1 MKTLFLIISIILPLY
16 SPYLYIKSILRG
28 GTKPH
33 RTTRVVILVISLLT
47 TASLIA
53 RHDRVAL
60 WLSLVSTLQAIA
72 ISALTFKYGIGGG
85 SKIDL
90 LCLLL
95 SGIGILWW
103 QTTNNPAYGLYFAV
117 VADFI
122 GMVPTLIKTYRF
134 PETENWAF
142 YGIDAVAAAG
152 NILALNSWEI
162 ASFAYP
168 LYLLVINAAVAMLA
182 LRNRD
187 LI

>member
-1 MKTLFLIISIILPLY
+1 MKQLFLIFSILLPLY
-16 SPYLYIKSILRG
+16 SPYIYIKSILRG
-28 GTKPH
+28 KTKPH
-33 RTTRVVILVISLLT
+33 RTTRIVILVISLLT

-53 RHDRVAL
+53 QHDRVAL

-72 ISALTFKYGIGGG
+72 ISALTFKYGIGGS

-103 QTTNNPAYGLYFAV
+103 QTTNDPAYGLYFAIS
-117 VADFI
+117 ADFI
-122 GMVPTLIKTYRF
+122 GMVPTLTKTYRF

-142 YGIDAVAAAG
+142 YGIDAVASAC
-152 NILALNSWEI
+152 NILALKNWEL

-168 LYLLVINAAVAMLA
+168 LYLLVINALVAKLAV
-182 LRNRD
+182 RS
-187 LI
+187 I